1 MTDPAIQEWLYARE
15 VMRRLGFTPDE
26 LFFVVSTSGK
36 VKCSDSGVISDHGGP
51 IIALVLRAQG
61 REFSWTIAA
70 TKLPAGEIEEFYRK
84 AVDDWNRAAF
94 DIDLK
99 RLDSDWRASRPYAMR
114 LELAAALHAKGFLF
128 GIPSKET

>member
-36 VKCSDSGVISDHGGP
+36 VKCADSGVISDHGGP
-51 IIALVLRAQG
+51 IIALVLRTQG

-70 TKLPAGEIEEFYRK
+70 TKLTAGEIETAYRK
-84 AVDDWNRAAF
+84 ACDEWNSAEVD
-94 DIDLK
+94 
-99 RLDSDWRASRPYAMR
+99 LDAEDSTFRASHPYAMR
-114 LELAAALHAKGFLF
+114 MELLMALRAKGFTPPR
-128 GIPSKET
+128 GREM